1 MKNVSIGITCTL
13 LWLNAIAMQVLNTNN
28 RKPGA
33 IHFAALSN
41 VWNYQETFIYNW
53 AKKQLILTIAAFV
66 QAGEE
71 TWNHSNYG
79 TSILYGQ

>member
-13 LWLNAIAMQVLNTNN
+13 LWLNAIMQVLNTNIGSLAPYN
-28 RKPGA
+28 LL
-33 IHFAALSN
+33 HF
-41 VWNYQETFIYNW
+41 VWNYQETFSDNW
-53 AKKQLILTIAAFV
+53 KKVININSRAAFV